1 MKIYSV
7 VTENQGGLQKHIIVS
22 ESRKVDVAAKLNV
35 LLGDIISMKN
45 VTVEYNTDSTLF
57 ALHDAIME
65 RWGESQEGLV
75 IMDMIIEAFE
85 KAFGEPCHD
94 TGAIYGKEE

>member
-7 VTENQGGLQKHIIVS
+7 ITENHEGLRKHIIVS
-22 ESRKVDVAAKLNV
+22 ESRKTDVAAKLNV
-35 LLGDIISMKN
+35 LVGDIVSMKN
-45 VTVEYNTDSTLF
+45 VTVEYNTDSTLC

-75 IMDMIIEAFE
+75 LMNMVTEAFE
-85 KAFGEPCHD
+85 NTFGEPCHD
-94 TGAIYGKEE
+94 TDEKYGKED

>member
-7 VTENQGGLQKHIIVS
+7 ITENHEGLHKHIIVS
-22 ESRKVDVAAKLNV
+22 ESRKTDIAARLNV
-35 LLGDIISMKN
+35 LVGDIISMKN
-45 VTVEYNTDSTLF
+45 VTMEYNTDSTLF

-75 IMDMIIEAFE
+75 LMSMVTEAFE
-85 KAFGEPCHD
+85 KTFGEPAHD
-94 TGAIYGKEE
+94 TDLNYGKED

>member
-7 VTENQGGLQKHIIVS
+7 ITENNDGLHKHIIVS
-22 ESRKVDVAAKLNV
+22 ESRKTDVAAKLNIPI
-35 LLGDIISMKN
+35 GGIISMKN
-45 VTVEYNTDSTLF
+45 VTTEYNTDSNLF

-75 IMDMIIEAFE
+75 LMNMVTEAFE
-85 KAFGEPCHD
+85 KTFGEPCRD
-94 TGAIYGKEE
+94 TDAGYGKED